1 MPRIALV
8 CGLVCSL
15 APVGFVYADDEE
27 AVDEEVVKEAEEVEA
42 DAIAE
47 SDEPP
52 VTEDEVKVATFHEY
66 PTRFARR
73 PLVLGMG
80 MVRADSRLTVG
91 GVSGS
96 GTFSSLDL
104 GGAISPVENLELGL
118 STELTG
124 ALPAPGGI
132 GLISVIFSP
141 NASYGDIPVYARYQF
156 HEGEKGFLAGV
167 DLLLV
172 LPSNTDFTLT
182 AGLPMRILE
191 LFGLFTVDMNVNLRY
206 RNGDKYAAFVPD
218 PSKNTMDFEFGG
230 AAMINLTDYG
240 FLEIGGGLS
249 VTNIGG
255 APDAKNVIE
264 IPFFLGGGYTLQRK
278 DLVDLFAQFGWMPLM
293 TANAPPGRDT
303 FNVGDDWFVTI
314 GATVHT
320 KPLFGKNKK

>member
-15 APVGFVYADDEE
+15 APVGLAYAD
-27 AVDEEVVKEAEEVEA
+27 DEEVVKEAEEVEA

-52 VTEDEVKVATFHEY
+52 VAEDEVKVATFHEY

-73 PLVLGMG
+73 PLVLDKG

-91 GVSGS
+91 GVSGP

-124 ALPAPGGI
+124 AVPAPGGI
-132 GLISVIFSP
+132 GLISIIFSP
-141 NASYGDIPVYARYQF
+141 KASYGDIPVYARYQF
-156 HEGEKGFLAGV
+156 HEGERAFLAAV
-167 DLLLV
+167 DLVLV

-191 LFGLFTVDMNVNLRY
+191 LFGLFTVDMNVNFRY
-206 RNGDKYAAFVPD
+206 RNGDKYAALVPN

-230 AAMINLTDYG
+230 AAIINLTDYG
-240 FLEIGGGLS
+240 FLEIGGGLT
-249 VTNIGG
+249 VANIGG
-255 APDAKNVIE
+255 APDAKSVIE

-278 DLVDLFAQFGWMPLM
+278 DLIDIFAQFGWMPLM
-293 TANAPPGRDT
+293 TGNAPPGRDT

-320 KPLFGKNKK
+320 KPLFGANKK